1 MIDDARSA
9 VRAHRAQVLAAAGR
23 ALDRSL
29 QRRRMRRRLGATGAV
44 VAAMTGALVVAWPRQ
59 LAMPRAANVHVDFA
73 VLRGGASHL
82 DFQLIAAGDSRAP
95 MLLAIDDDEL
105 EEALLGAVGERRA
118 DVGVIRRRGSIEV
131 VDSSTGLSVALGTPP
146 AGAPQPRW
154 NR

>member
-9 VRAHRAQVLAAAGR
+9 VRAHRAEVLAAAGR

-29 QRRRMRRRLGATGAV
+29 QRRCMHRRIGATGAV
-44 VAAMTGALVVAWPRQ
+44 VAAMTGALVVGWPRRS
-59 LAMPRAANVHVDFA
+59 AAPRIASAPVDFA
-73 VLRGGASHL
+73 MLPSGASHL
-82 DFQLIAAGDSRAP
+82 DFQIIAEGDSRAP

-131 VDSSTGLSVALGTPP
+131 VDSATGLSVALGTPP

>member
-23 ALDRSL
+23 ALDHSL
-29 QRRRMRRRLGATGAV
+29 QRRRMHRRIGATGAV
-44 VAAMTGALVVAWPRQ
+44 VAAMAGALVVAWPRQ
-59 LAMPRAANVHVDFA
+59 SAMPRPANVHVDVA

-82 DFQLIAAGDSRAP
+82 DFQLIAEGDSRAP

-105 EEALLGAVGERRA
+105 EEALLGIVGERRA

-131 VDSSTGLSVALGTPP
+131 VDSATGLSVALGTPP
-146 AGAPQPRW
+146 AGAQQPR
-154 NR
+154 